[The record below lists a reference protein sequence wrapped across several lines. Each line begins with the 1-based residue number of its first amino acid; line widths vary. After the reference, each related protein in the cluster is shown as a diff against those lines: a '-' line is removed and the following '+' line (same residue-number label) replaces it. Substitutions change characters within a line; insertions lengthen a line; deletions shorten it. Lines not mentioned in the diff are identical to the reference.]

1 MLILA
6 KIGWQEKAGTERIAA
21 VLNKALQGQKYASM
35 ETVTDFMTWLKQPDR
50 FRRATKFVFAV
61 SLGTDALN
69 AAYIEWLNFMVRN
82 PECLT
87 GTCGVV
93 VVDGSGEL
101 FTKKVGRELI
111 FLANQAGCTFPGQ
124 PLIEA
129 TGSLYN
135 FTIRAQIQGLDN
147 MSAYKKAV
155 KDLVKKLLAFS
166 NIKQASHD
174 LDNENRETKKKIAV
188 IHASIYK
195 TSNTIL
201 LWNMV
206 KKQLGDRA
214 EVEEISLR
222 NGEVIDCRGCNYET
236 CLHFGEQGSCFY
248 GGVIV
253 EKVYPAIMHS
263 DAIVLLCPNYNDAV
277 SANLTAF
284 INRLTALFRKKFAM
298 FAHKKIFALVVSG
311 YSGGDIVAEQII
323 DAMNC
328 NKNFILPEKFA
339 LVETANAP
347 QSILKCQGIEQ
358 RALLMA
364 ERLLQ

>member
-1 MLILA
+1 MLTLV
-6 KIGWQEKAGTERIAA
+6 KIGWQEAPGSERMKIVLTEA
-21 VLNKALQGQKYASM
+21 LNNKKYTTMERVPDFTAWLQ
-35 ETVTDFMTWLKQPDR
+35 QPAQIR
-50 FRRATKFVFAV
+50 KETKFIFAV
-61 SLGTDALN
+61 SLGTGALN
-69 AAYIEWLNFMVRN
+69 AAYIDWLNCFLNN
-82 PECLT
+82 PDCLAECT
-87 GTCGVV
+87 GVV

-101 FTKKVGRELI
+101 FTKKIGRELI
-111 FLANQAGCTFPGQ
+111 FVANRAGCAFPGQ

-135 FTIRAQIQGLDN
+135 FTIRAQLQGLDN
-147 MSAYKKAV
+147 MAAYQKAV
-155 KDLVKKLLAFS
+155 KDLVEKLVVFS
-166 NIKQASHD
+166 AASSELPKIND
-174 LDNENRETKKKIAV
+174 KRPKKKIAV

-201 LWNMV
+201 LWNLV
-206 KKQLGDRA
+206 KKQLGDKA
-214 EVEEISLR
+214 EIEEISLR

-253 EKVYPAIMHS
+253 EKVYPAISHS
-263 DAIVLLCPNYNDAV
+263 DDIVLLCPNYNDAV

-328 NKNFILPEKFA
+328 NKNFILPGKFA

-347 QSILKCQGIEQ
+347 QSILQCQGIEQ

>member
-1 MLILA
+1 MLILV
-6 KIGWQEKAGTERIAA
+6 KIGEQEKTPVSRLATVLAYGLDEAKYITFTKPVDFLSWTRQPLRKRI
-21 VLNKALQGQKYASM
+21 N
-35 ETVTDFMTWLKQPDR
+35 
-50 FRRATKFVFAV
+50 TKFLFAID
-61 SLGTDALN
+61 LGGKVMSEEYIQWANCLLNNPQALEGCSG
-69 AAYIEWLNFMVRN
+69 A
-82 PECLT
+82 
-87 GTCGVV
+87 V
-93 VVDGSGEL
+93 VVDGAGEL
-101 FTKKVGRELI
+101 FTKKVGREFI
-111 FLANQAGCTFPGQ
+111 FLANQAGCSFPGQ

-135 FTIRAQIQGLDN
+135 FTIRAQLLGLDN
-147 MSAYKKAV
+147 MAAYRESV
-155 KDLVKKLLAFS
+155 KELVKKLLAFS
-166 NIKQASHD
+166 PEEQKQSGQ
-174 LDNENRETKKKIAV
+174 KKKNITV

-201 LWNMV
+201 LWNLV
-206 KKQLGDRA
+206 KEHLGNQA
-214 EVEEISLR
+214 TIEEISLR

-236 CLHFGEQGSCFY
+236 CLHYGEQGSCFY

-253 EKVYPAIMHS
+253 EKVYPAISHS

-284 INRLTALFRKKFAM
+284 INRLTALFRKNFAL

-328 NKNFILPEKFA
+328 NKNFILPGHFA

-347 QSILKCQGIEQ
+347 QSILQCQGIGE

-364 ERLLQ
+364 QRLLQ